1 LWYILYGQYWEV
13 AMAARAANK
22 RKSVKRKLA
31 EIGKFATD
39 AAANYKPN
47 AYIRALREQN
57 KQAR

>member
-1 LWYILYGQYWEV
+1 
-13 AMAARAANK
+13 MAARAANK